1 METLGVRWEEVKC
14 VERAEVLESSTII
27 VEIDL
32 QR

>member
-1 METLGVRWEEVKC
+1 METLGVGWEEVIFF
-14 VERAEVLESSTII
+14 ERAEVLEPSTII